1 SAISSVDLRPQAGP
15 RADQKR
21 QNLAHS
27 AISSISSAPQA
38 AKEVAKN
45 VEQKVESTACEGVGL
60 WNKITGLLPQMTF
73 TTAPSTPEHTTDGS
87 TEDKDLRAELDNV
100 KKELEDA
107 RKKIAANKKRSGA
120 KVEAWDP
127 VETSNDDWLDPCKH
141 VNEEL
146 ERVKQQLEEAR
157 VEGSWLRKQKEK
169 AERERDGVD
178 VDGQDEGNDGDDDAE
193 YPPPGS
199 LEMKFIVA
207 EDLAKMRERQ
217 LDQAARD
224 LEVCHEANVALR
236 KRFYDERDGWE
247 AERKR
252 VEELKQAAASR
263 ETSSSSTQTSPGK

>member
-21 QNLAHS
+21 QKLAHS

-38 AKEVAKN
+38 AKEVTRN
-45 VEQKVESTACEGVGL
+45 VEQKVGSTASEGVGL
-60 WNKITGLLPQMTF
+60 WNKITGLLSQITF
-73 TTAPSTPEHTTDGS
+73 TTAPSAQTADGS
-87 TEDKDLRAELDNV
+87 TEDKDLRGELDNV
-100 KKELEDA
+100 NKELEDA
-107 RKKIAANKKRSGA
+107 RKEIAANKKRSGA

-157 VEGSWLRKQKEK
+157 VESSWLRKQKEK
-169 AERERDGVD
+169 AEKKRDGVD
-178 VDGQDEGNDGDDDAE
+178 VDGEDEGNDGDDDDG

-199 LEMKFIVA
+199 LEMKIIVA
-207 EDLAKMRERQ
+207 EDLVKMRERQ
-217 LDQAARD
+217 LEQAARD